1 MFRIILSCNLNLCS
15 VRADDFKQQGVKRAL
30 PRHRKRRRVGHV
42 PMCSLFKP
50 AGIPAYDL
58 EEVVLRIEEMEAIR
72 LKDLV
77 GLDQEACAERMGVSR
92 PTFQRILVEARRKV
106 AEVLIEGK
114 ALRIEGGAYH
124 LDPEH
129 LQCPRCQYSLIEK
142 GSVKCP
148 KCEQVLGHYEDNGL

>member
-1 MFRIILSCNLNLCS
+1 VIA
-15 VRADDFKQQGVKRAL
+15 VL

-42 PMCSLFKP
+42 PMCLLFKP

-58 EEVVLRIEEMEAIR
+58 EEVVLRVEEMEAIR

-106 AEVLIEGK
+106 AEVLIKGK

-129 LQCPRCQYSLIEK
+129 LQCPRCQYSLIER
-142 GSVKCP
+142 GSYRCP
-148 KCEQVLGHYEDNGL
+148 KCEQVLSTDENGEP

>member
-1 MFRIILSCNLNLCS
+1 M
-15 VRADDFKQQGVKRAL
+15 
-30 PRHRKRRRVGHV
+30 GHV

-58 EEVVLRIEEMEAIR
+58 DEVVLRIEEVEALR

-77 GLDQEACAERMGVSR
+77 GLDQEACAEKMGVSR

-114 ALRIEGGAYH
+114 ALRIEGGAYDLAQDH
-124 LDPEH
+124 FR
-129 LQCPRCQYSLIEK
+129 CPRCDYSLVDA
-142 GSVKCP
+142 GTRRCP
-148 KCEQVLGHYEDNGL
+148 KCDNLIGAEENGEP

>member
-1 MFRIILSCNLNLCS
+1 M
-15 VRADDFKQQGVKRAL
+15 
-30 PRHRKRRRVGHV
+30 

-58 EEVVLRIEEMEAIR
+58 DEVVLRIEEMEAIR

-106 AEVLIEGK
+106 AEVLVEGK
-114 ALRIEGGAYH
+114 ALRIEGGAYD
-124 LDPEH
+124 LAQDY
-129 LQCPRCQYSLIEK
+129 LRCPRCDYSLIDK
-142 GSVKCP
+142 GTQKCP
-148 KCEQVLGHYEDNGL
+148 KCEHVFSPDENGDP